1 MWLCEKY
8 NCFMQ
13 CDGIHDYIGS
23 IFIDVTSSLENASCV
38 EDELLK
44 HEYRSSY
51 ISSRATLIDVSRV
64 HAPTWLYARQGNIRC
79 ARHESSVR
87 IGRNCFGLS
96 RGVMACQGSR
106 CFLYNYK
113 SSQNAGY

>member
-1 MWLCEKY
+1 MCAICSCLIMFWSMMCMWLYVCEKY

-13 CDGIHDYIGS
+13 CDGIRDYIES

-51 ISSRATLIDVSRV
+51 ISGRTILIEVSRV
-64 HAPTWLYARQGNIRC
+64 HATIWLYARQGYAHDEFSKNPLV
-79 ARHESSVR
+79 SLV
-87 IGRNCFGLS
+87 LS
-96 RGVMACQGSR
+96 
-106 CFLYNYK
+106 
-113 SSQNAGY
+113 

>member
-1 MWLCEKY
+1 MRCLMQKKLSYKMQIMFGKCIDMCLCEKY

-23 IFIDVTSSLENASCV
+23 IFTDVTSSLENASCV

-51 ISSRATLIDVSRV
+51 ISGRATLIEVSRV
-64 HAPTWLYARQGNIRC
+64 HATIWLYAR
-79 ARHESSVR
+79 
-87 IGRNCFGLS
+87 
-96 RGVMACQGSR
+96 
-106 CFLYNYK
+106 
-113 SSQNAGY
+113 

>member
-1 MWLCEKY
+1 MCLCEKY

-23 IFIDVTSSLENASCV
+23 IFIGVTSSLENARCV

-51 ISSRATLIDVSRV
+51 ISGRTTLIEVSRV
-64 HAPTWLYARQGNIRC
+64 HATIWLYEDKVMCMMSLVKKIHRC
-79 ARHESSVR
+79 H
-87 IGRNCFGLS
+87 
-96 RGVMACQGSR
+96 
-106 CFLYNYK
+106 
-113 SSQNAGY
+113 